1 MWNPFARSVRNAGNM
16 KMMQTSQKA
25 QHGGQIMGLN
35 AMPIIRDQHQTWNRR
50 RLEDLLPVDKE
61 ASVAV
66 L

>member
-1 MWNPFARSVRNAGNM
+1 
-16 KMMQTSQKA
+16 MMQTSQKA